1 MGWNISTARCG
12 VVGYVSAGG
21 GRWSRCFLP
30 ILTKAEHG
38 ALDRFD
44 RRRIEHAHLVRR
56 REKECGATGIFGNVR
71 IEVDKEGVPG
81 PQRVID
87 R

>member
-1 MGWNISTARCG
+1 
-12 VVGYVSAGG
+12 
-21 GRWSRCFLP
+21 
-30 ILTKAEHG
+30 
-38 ALDRFD
+38 LDRFD